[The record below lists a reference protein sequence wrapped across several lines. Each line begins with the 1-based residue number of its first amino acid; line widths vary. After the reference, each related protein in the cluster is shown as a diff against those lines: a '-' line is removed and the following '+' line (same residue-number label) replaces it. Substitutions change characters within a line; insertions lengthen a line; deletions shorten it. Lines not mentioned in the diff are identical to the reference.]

1 MKKFLLVVLVFT
13 LGVLWGAPVQAATN
27 DFTISKYDVQM
38 TLGRDSDNR
47 STLGVTETI
56 TAEFPDTDQN
66 HGLERAFVKEYDGHS
81 LSFNLTSVTDVNG
94 TTLPYHWSDDNLR
107 IGDADVYVH
116 GSQTYVITYTM
127 QNVTRYYSDTG
138 SDEFYWD
145 VIGTE
150 WQVPIEQA
158 SLKLTMDSA
167 IVPSRTEKAACY
179 WGASSAT
186 TPCELTRTDTGYS
199 AEVSGLQA
207 GDGVTIAVGFTKGT
221 FAVYTPSLW
230 ERVVQIWSTV
240 QIFASAAAVAVAAWL
255 GNRWSKRLEREK
267 ELGTIVPE
275 YLPPENASVA
285 TSAMIYGTTTTTKAM
300 TAQLLDLAVRHYIR
314 IYQVKEKSLFSAAE
328 YEVEVIKDVTDLR
341 WEEQEILKDMF
352 DALPTVGQ
360 RLNLKKLKNNTAY
373 YSRTLN
379 NDGDL
384 TKLVRG
390 DYGLRELDPHTK
402 AWLRKTAIVL
412 LIVGVLLGSIVWIM
426 ITAVMAF
433 VLSFMSWRLS
443 DTGLALKRYLKGLK
457 MYIGVAEQERL
468 AMLQSPEGAEK
479 VASVGSGT
487 DSAQMI
493 KLYEKVLPY
502 AVLFGQEKE
511 WSKQLGRYYEAANTS
526 PDWYAG
532 NNAVF
537 NAAMF
542 SSAMNSFSTASMA
555 ASSYSSSSGGSGGGG
570 FSGGGGG
577 GGGGGGW

>member
-38 TLGRDSDNR
+38 TLGRDGSNN

-94 TTLPYHWSDDNLR
+94 TTLPYHWSGDNLR

-158 SLKLTMDSA
+158 SLKLAMDSA
-167 IVPSRTEKAACY
+167 IVPSRTEKVACY
-179 WGASSAT
+179 WGASSSS
-186 TPCELTRTDTGYS
+186 TPCELIRTDTGYS

-207 GDGVTIAVGFTKGT
+207 GDGMTIAVGFTKGT
-221 FAVYTPSLW
+221 FAVYTPSIW

-426 ITAVMAF
+426 ITGVMAF

-457 MYIGVAEQERL
+457 MYISVAEQERL